1 LKIIFVNGCFDVIHR
16 GHIELF
22 KYAKSLGDLLVV
34 AIDSDR
40 RVKNMKGQTRPINNQ
55 SDRKFV
61 LESIKYIDNVKIFEN
76 ATQLT
81 EIVNHLKPDIMVVGS
96 DYRDKMVIGS
106 QYAKELKFF
115 EKIDG
120 YSTTKTI
127 QDIDNR

>member
-1 LKIIFVNGCFDVIHR
+1 MKIIFVNGCFDVIHR